1 MKSTTKVTKKLNLVK
16 KPVQHEIVSYRLFSF
31 DILNMSRFELE
42 GAPDDASSSSD
53 DVPKTRSDDKI
64 FVIEMY
70 GINEKGETA
79 NIVVDDFEPFFY
91 VKVADNWTIANMNS
105 FVREIK
111 QELGNYH
118 KDSLLSWDLVDYA
131 KLYGFT
137 AGKKSK
143 FIKLTFKNTA
153 VLSKAKNLWYVKNS
167 AGNRSLCY
175 YKTKQG
181 KFIYNKDCLPLLVG
195 TELYESNLPPLLRY
209 FHINSVWPNGWVSVT
224 GPRSYMNRT
233 TCKYEYIV
241 SHKQVIAMHEKETTV
256 PYKIMSFDIEAGSS
270 HGDFPLPKK
279 TYKRLAMNMIDAFN
293 EENTNADTFK
303 CMIMAAFGF
312 GKYQDIDLVY
322 PKEPQNKKMIEGLID
337 YVLKTPIGELQQT
350 DDVRKLLTLD
360 AMFDKMKSANKFVSV
375 SDENEN
381 EEDEEEVEVI
391 EEDTFEDEDDEEEIV
406 AAPAAPK
413 KTKQKVKIMDIIQ
426 NDNQT
431 WDRDEKIRKL
441 DELLTT
447 AFPPLEGDP
456 VTMIGSTFLYYG
468 EKEPYLN
475 HCITLGGC
483 TPIEGATIEA
493 VPIVNGNKVEA
504 EQEVLMRWR
513 DLILREDPDIIIGYN
528 IFGFDYEFLFR
539 RAEETH
545 CVNEF
550 LQMSRKR
557 GEFCGKRDKNDTSLI
572 DIEQTKI
579 AIASGEYDLK
589 YINMGGRL
597 QVDMYNYFRRNFN
610 LSSYKLDDVA
620 SQNISDDVSKVVNAV
635 DGNNEITELHT
646 KNITGLHKGDFIHIE
661 ISSFTSDYY
670 MGGKKFTVI
679 DIRDALQG
687 GKILVIAGH
696 HEQNIDK
703 TKKIRWGMAKD
714 DVSPQ
719 DIFRMSNGT
728 DAERA
733 IVAKYCI
740 QDCNLVHHLMRKI
753 DVLTEYMEM
762 SNLCSVPINFLVFR
776 GQGIKLTSFVAK
788 KCMEKGYLMPDL
800 EKSGSDGGYEGAIV
814 LPPKTKIYIDE
825 PVACVDYSSLYPS
838 SMISQNYCHS
848 SKVWAKE
855 YDLTGKLVKE
865 EGEKDKNGNYIYYG
879 LPNYQYVEIEFDTFE
894 WRRNP
899 ARPAA
904 KAQKTKVG
912 KRVVCWAQLPNN
924 EKSVM
929 PSILMELLKARE
941 DTKKKAK
948 KASATDPF
956 MANIL
961 DKRQLAYKVTA
972 NSLYGQCGARTS
984 TFYEKDVA
992 ASTTASGR
1000 MSITYARRII
1010 EEIYANRPCKTEK
1023 HGMVMTNAE
1032 YVYGDSVASYTPV
1045 YVKVGNN
1052 VHICTIDTLAEKY
1065 GENAWRQCIEPGKQT
1080 KEVCELENV
1089 ETWTDKGWTQL
1100 KRVIRHALAP
1110 HKKMM
1115 RVLTHTGCVDVTDD
1129 HSLVRM
1135 DGTEVSPKDVKV
1147 GTELLHNT
1155 LEIHNNNAT
1164 HITEDEARIMG
1175 FFFGDGSCGTYNC
1188 PSGKKSSWAL
1198 NNANYLINDTYLE
1211 LCKKVYPDYE
1221 WNVLDTINS
1230 SGVFKICPKN
1240 SDYGSIVKF
1249 VNYYRTLLYCDSH
1262 KIIPN
1267 EILNGPMNIKEAFW
1281 KGLYDA
1287 DGDKDA
1293 NGYIR
1298 IDQKSQISAS
1308 HIAYL
1313 ANSIGYKTSINIRQD
1328 KLDIYRITMTTTKQR
1343 KNPNAIKKIVDIPY
1357 TGFVYDLTTENHH
1370 FAAGVGNM
1378 IVHNT
1383 DSVFF
1388 IFNLTNVETGEKIV
1402 GKDAL
1407 EITIELAQEA
1417 AHYSTMFL
1425 KPPMN
1430 LAYEKTLMPFAL
1442 LSKKRYV
1449 GILYEEDPNKGKLK
1463 YMGLSLK
1470 RRDSCDYLKDTYGQ
1484 IINLVMKNGNVM
1496 DAIKYLDTSL
1506 KTLIEGAVPT
1516 EKLEITKAL
1525 RGYYKNPQQI
1535 AHWVLANRIGQRDPG
1550 NKPKPGDRMRFI
1562 HVTNPNKKA
1571 LQGDKIETPEYIT
1584 QAKLKIDY
1592 DFYITNQLLKPI
1604 CQFMGLAL
1612 EQIWKNQGKLS
1623 AVRKHTDELKQL
1635 ENECGDFETFI
1646 KKKEKHCSEKVKALL
1661 FDKYLLQIKNDKT
1674 GNQPIT
1680 NFFGMKK

>member
-1 MKSTTKVTKKLNLVK
+1 MKSTTKTTKKLNIIK
-16 KPVQHEIVSYRLFSF
+16 KPTQKTSGDEYPSFRLFHF
-31 DILNMSRFELE
+31 DILNMTRFELD
-42 GAPDDASSSSD
+42 GASD
-53 DVPKTRSDDKI
+53 DTSTNSDDSNREKKRGDDKL
-64 FVIEMY
+64 FVVQMY

-79 NIVVDDFEPFFY
+79 SILVDDFEPFFY
-91 VKVADNWTIANMNS
+91 AKVADDWTTIEMNT
-105 FVREIK
+105 FVRDIK
-111 QELGNYH
+111 QLIGDYY
-118 KDSLLSWDLVDYA
+118 KDSLVRWDLVDSQ
-131 KLYGFT
+131 KLYGFA

-143 FIKLTFKNTA
+143 FIRLTFKNTVA
-153 VLSKAKNLWYVKNS
+153 LNKAKNLWFVKNEHS
-167 AGNRSLCY
+167 GKSLCY

-181 KFIYNKDCLPLLVG
+181 KKIYRKECLPALIG
-195 TELYESNLPPLLRY
+195 TELYEANLLPLLRY
-209 FHINSVWPNGWVSVT
+209 FHINSVWPNGWVSIT
-224 GPRSYMNRT
+224 GQRSFNNTT
-233 TCKYEYIV
+233 TCKYEYTV
-241 SHKQVIAMHEKETTV
+241 SQKQVIAMPEKETVV

-279 TYKRLAMNMIDAFN
+279 TYKRLAMNMMDSFGN
-293 EENTNADTFK
+293 EKATSTEFK
-303 CMIMAAFGF
+303 AMIMSAFGF
-312 GKYQDIDLVY
+312 QKDAHPNIDLVY
-322 PKEPQNKKMIEGLID
+322 PKEIQNKKMIENLAD
-337 YVLKTPIGELQQT
+337 YVLKTPIGELTSKQS
-350 DDVRKLLTLD
+350 DDARRLLTLD
-360 AMFDKMKSANKFVSV
+360 AMFDKMKSSNKFVKLDDDV
-375 SDENEN
+375 EIEDDDNDDIEEPD
-381 EEDEEEVEVI
+381 EEDIADDSDVEE
-391 EEDTFEDEDDEEEIV
+391 
-406 AAPAAPK
+406 AKPLPK
-413 KTKQKVKIMDIIQ
+413 KVKRVIQ
-426 NDNQT
+426 ITILDVINSDNY
-431 WDRDEKIRKL
+431 DRDDKIRQI

-456 VTMIGSTFLYYG
+456 VTMIGSTLLRYG

-483 TPIEGATIEA
+483 TPIQGAVVEA
-493 VPIVNGNKVEA
+493 VPIVNGNKVDA
-504 EQEVLMRWR
+504 EREVLMRWR
-513 DLILREDPDIIIGYN
+513 DLVLREDPDIIIGYN

-557 GEFCGKRDKNDTSLI
+557 GEFCGKRDKFDSSAI
-572 DIEQTKI
+572 EIEQTKI
-579 AIASGEYDLK
+579 AIASGEYDLR

-620 SQNISDDVSKVVNAV
+620 SQNISDDVSKVVNGT
-635 DGNNEITELHT
+635 DFTELHT
-646 KNITGLHKGDFIHIE
+646 KNITGLHIGDFIHIE
-661 ISSFTSDYY
+661 LSSFTSDYY
-670 MGGKKFTVI
+670 MGGKKFTVR
-679 DIRDALQG
+679 DIRESQTG
-687 GKILVIAGH
+687 SKILVIDGL
-696 HEQNIDK
+696 HEHNIDK

-719 DIFRMSNGT
+719 DIFRMSNGS
-728 DAERA
+728 DDERA

-762 SNLCSVPINFLVFR
+762 ANLCSVPISFLVFR

-855 YDLTGKLVKE
+855 YDLSGKLVRE
-865 EGEKDKNGNYIYYG
+865 EGEKDKAGNYIYYG

-899 ARPAA
+899 ERPAA

-1032 YVYGDSVASYTPV
+1032 YVYGD
-1045 YVKVGNN
+1045 
-1052 VHICTIDTLAEKY
+1052 
-1065 GENAWRQCIEPGKQT
+1065 
-1080 KEVCELENV
+1080 
-1089 ETWTDKGWTQL
+1089 
-1100 KRVIRHALAP
+1100 
-1110 HKKMM
+1110 
-1115 RVLTHTGCVDVTDD
+1115 
-1129 HSLVRM
+1129 
-1135 DGTEVSPKDVKV
+1135 
-1147 GTELLHNT
+1147 
-1155 LEIHNNNAT
+1155 
-1164 HITEDEARIMG
+1164 
-1175 FFFGDGSCGTYNC
+1175 
-1188 PSGKKSSWAL
+1188 
-1198 NNANYLINDTYLE
+1198 
-1211 LCKKVYPDYE
+1211 
-1221 WNVLDTINS
+1221 
-1230 SGVFKICPKN
+1230 
-1240 SDYGSIVKF
+1240 
-1249 VNYYRTLLYCDSH
+1249 
-1262 KIIPN
+1262 
-1267 EILNGPMNIKEAFW
+1267 
-1281 KGLYDA
+1281 
-1287 DGDKDA
+1287 
-1293 NGYIR
+1293 
-1298 IDQKSQISAS
+1298 
-1308 HIAYL
+1308 
-1313 ANSIGYKTSINIRQD
+1313 
-1328 KLDIYRITMTTTKQR
+1328 
-1343 KNPNAIKKIVDIPY
+1343 
-1357 TGFVYDLTTENHH
+1357 
-1370 FAAGVGNM
+1370 
-1378 IVHNT
+1378 T

-1484 IINLVMKNGNVM
+1484 IINLVMKSGNVM
-1496 DAIKYLDTSL
+1496 EAIKYLETSL
-1506 KTLIEGAVPT
+1506 TTLIAGAVPT

-1550 NKPKPGDRMRFI
+1550 NKPKAGDRMRFI
-1562 HVTNPNKKA
+1562 HITNPNKKA

-1623 AVRKHTDELKQL
+1623 AVRKHTDELKQI
-1635 ENECGDFETFI
+1635 ERECCDFETFI
-1646 KKKEKHCSEKVKALL
+1646 KKKEKFCSEKVKALL
-1661 FDKYLLQIKNDKT
+1661 FDKYLLQIKNDKS

-1680 NFFGMKK
+1680 NFFGVKK

>member
-1 MKSTTKVTKKLNLVK
+1 MKATTKIVKKLNIVK
-16 KPVQHEIVSYRLFSF
+16 KPVEVSKELPQTPVVKEQVIKTPVTKETTPVVKTLPSYRLFHF
-31 DILNMSRFELE
+31 DVLNLTRMELDGT
-42 GAPDDASSSSD
+42 GADDCSVGTSGSD
-53 DVPKTRSDDKI
+53 DSTKIKKPKGDDKLFI
-64 FVIEMY
+64 IQMY

-79 NIVVDDFEPFFY
+79 SILVDDFEPFFY
-91 VKVADNWTIANMNS
+91 VKVSDEWTASEMNA

-111 QELGNYH
+111 QLIGNYY
-118 KDSLLSWDLVDYA
+118 KDSLVKWDLVDSQ

-137 AGKKSK
+137 AGKQSK
-143 FIKLTFKNTA
+143 FVKLTFKNTVA
-153 VLSKAKNLWYVKNS
+153 FNKAKNLWFTKNAQS
-167 AGNRSLCY
+167 PHSGRSLCY

-181 KFIYNKDCLPLLVG
+181 KKIYTKECLPALIG
-195 TELYESNLPPLLRY
+195 TELYEANLSPLLRY
-209 FHINSVWPNGWVSVT
+209 FHINSVWPNGWVSVA
-224 GPRSYMNRT
+224 GPRTNTGTT
-233 TCKYEYIV
+233 TCKHEYVVSQKQIV
-241 SHKQVIAMHEKETTV
+241 AMPEKETVV

-279 TYKRLAMNMIDAFN
+279 TYKRLAMNMMDAFVS
-293 EENTNADTFK
+293 EEVDMSTPQVAFK
-303 CMIMAAFGF
+303 AMIMTAFGF
-312 GKYQDIDLVY
+312 QKEAYPGIDLVY
-322 PKEPQNKKMIEGLID
+322 PKEVQNKNMIANLAD
-337 YVLKTPIGELQQT
+337 YVLKTPIGELTSKQSEDT
-350 DDVRKLLTLD
+350 KKLLTLD
-360 AMFDKMKSANKFVSV
+360 AMFDKMKSANKFSTAPDDAIEV
-375 SDENEN
+375 
-381 EEDEEEVEVI
+381 EDEEEAEEETEDVEEEEEEE
-391 EEDTFEDEDDEEEIV
+391 EEDPVVVPTEPV
-406 AAPAAPK
+406 KKPAKRP
-413 KTKQKVKIMDIIQ
+413 TVKITIMDVIQ
-426 NDNQT
+426 SDKHE
-431 WDRDEKIRKL
+431 RDDKIRQL

-447 AFPPLEGDP
+447 VLPALEGDP
-456 VTMIGSTFLYYG
+456 VTMIGSTFVRYG
-468 EKEPYLN
+468 EAEPYLN

-483 TPIEGATIEA
+483 TPIPGAVVEA
-493 VPIVNGNKVEA
+493 IPIVNGNKVDA
-504 EQEVLMRWR
+504 EKEVLMHWC
-513 DLILREDPDIIIGYN
+513 DLVQREDPDIIIGYN
-528 IFGFDYEFLFR
+528 IFGFDYEFMFR
-539 RAEETH
+539 RAEETY

-557 GEFCGKRDKNDTSLI
+557 GEFCGKRDKFDSSA
-572 DIEQTKI
+572 IEIEHTKI
-579 AIASGEYDLK
+579 AIASGEYDLR

-620 SQNISDDVSKVVNAV
+620 SQNISDDVSKVVNSANV
-635 DGNNEITELHT
+635 ADSGVSSMFTELHT
-646 KNITGLHKGDFIHIE
+646 KNITGLHVGDFIHIE
-661 ISSFTSDYY
+661 LSSFTSDYY
-670 MGGKKFTVI
+670 MGGKKFTVT
-679 DIRDALQG
+679 DIRESSAG

-703 TKKIRWGMAKD
+703 SKKIRWTMAKD

-762 SNLCSVPINFLVFR
+762 SNLCSVPVSFLVFR

-855 YDLTGKLVKE
+855 YDLNGRLVKE
-865 EGEKDKNGNYIYYG
+865 EGEKDKAGNYVYYG

-912 KRVVCWAQLPNN
+912 KRVVCWAQLPNE

-941 DTKKKAK
+941 ETKKKAK

-1000 MSITYARRII
+1000 MSIIYARQIV
-1010 EEIYANRPCKTEK
+1010 EEIYANRACKTAK
-1023 HGMVMTNAE
+1023 HGTVMTNAE
-1032 YVYGDSVASYTPV
+1032 YVYGD
-1045 YVKVGNN
+1045 
-1052 VHICTIDTLAEKY
+1052 
-1065 GENAWRQCIEPGKQT
+1065 
-1080 KEVCELENV
+1080 
-1089 ETWTDKGWTQL
+1089 
-1100 KRVIRHALAP
+1100 
-1110 HKKMM
+1110 
-1115 RVLTHTGCVDVTDD
+1115 
-1129 HSLVRM
+1129 
-1135 DGTEVSPKDVKV
+1135 
-1147 GTELLHNT
+1147 
-1155 LEIHNNNAT
+1155 
-1164 HITEDEARIMG
+1164 
-1175 FFFGDGSCGTYNC
+1175 
-1188 PSGKKSSWAL
+1188 
-1198 NNANYLINDTYLE
+1198 
-1211 LCKKVYPDYE
+1211 
-1221 WNVLDTINS
+1221 
-1230 SGVFKICPKN
+1230 
-1240 SDYGSIVKF
+1240 
-1249 VNYYRTLLYCDSH
+1249 
-1262 KIIPN
+1262 
-1267 EILNGPMNIKEAFW
+1267 
-1281 KGLYDA
+1281 
-1287 DGDKDA
+1287 
-1293 NGYIR
+1293 
-1298 IDQKSQISAS
+1298 
-1308 HIAYL
+1308 
-1313 ANSIGYKTSINIRQD
+1313 
-1328 KLDIYRITMTTTKQR
+1328 
-1343 KNPNAIKKIVDIPY
+1343 
-1357 TGFVYDLTTENHH
+1357 
-1370 FAAGVGNM
+1370 
-1378 IVHNT
+1378 T

-1388 IFNLTNVETGEKIV
+1388 IFNLTNKETGEKIV

-1484 IINLVMKNGNVM
+1484 IINLVMKSGNVM
-1496 DAIKYLDTSL
+1496 EAIKYLDTSL
-1506 KTLIEGAVPT
+1506 TTLIAGAVPT
-1516 EKLEITKAL
+1516 DKLEITKAL

-1562 HVTNPNKKA
+1562 HVTNPNKRA
-1571 LQGDKIETPEYIT
+1571 LQGEKIETPEYIA
-1584 QAKLKIDY
+1584 QARLKIDY

-1612 EQIWKNQGKLS
+1612 EQIWKNQGKHS
-1623 AVRKHTDELKQL
+1623 AVRKHTDELKQM
-1635 ENECGDFETFI
+1635 ERECGDFELYI
-1646 KKKEKHCSEKVKALL
+1646 KKKEKYCSEKVKALL
-1661 FDKYLLQIKNDKT
+1661 FDKYLMQIKNDKA

>member
-1 MKSTTKVTKKLNLVK
+1 MKATTKTVKKINIVK
-16 KPVQHEIVSYRLFSF
+16 KPVVPLEPVKELPKELPETLVTKEPTPVVKEPVALPSYRLFHF
-31 DILNMSRFELE
+31 DVLNLTRMELD
-42 GAPDDASSSSD
+42 GSGGDDCSTGSD
-53 DVPKTRSDDKI
+53 DSTKSKKPKGDDKLFI
-64 FVIEMY
+64 IQMY

-79 NIVVDDFEPFFY
+79 SILVDDFEPFFY
-91 VKVADNWTIANMNS
+91 VKVADEWSASEMNA

-111 QELGNYH
+111 QLIGNYY
-118 KDSLLSWDLVDYA
+118 KDSLLKWDLVDSQ

-137 AGKKSK
+137 AGKQSK
-143 FIKLTFKNTA
+143 FVKLTFKNT
-153 VLSKAKNLWYVKNS
+153 VSFNKAKNLWFTKN
-167 AGNRSLCY
+167 AQGHRSLCY

-181 KFIYNKDCLPLLVG
+181 KKIYTKECLPALIG
-195 TELYESNLPPLLRY
+195 TEIYEANLSPLLRY
-209 FHINSVWPNGWVSVT
+209 FHINSVWPNGWVSVAGLRTNT
-224 GPRSYMNRT
+224 GTT
-233 TCKYEYIV
+233 TCKHEYVV
-241 SHKQVIAMHEKETTV
+241 SQKQVIAMPEKETVV

-279 TYKRLAMNMIDAFN
+279 TYKRLAMNMMDAFVS
-293 EENTNADTFK
+293 EEVDMSTSQAAFK
-303 CMIMAAFGF
+303 AMIMTAFGF
-312 GKYQDIDLVY
+312 QKEAYPGIDLVY
-322 PKEPQNKKMIEGLID
+322 PKEVQNKNMIANLAD
-337 YVLKTPIGELQQT
+337 YVLKTPIGELTSKQS
-350 DDVRKLLTLD
+350 DDARRLLTLD
-360 AMFDKMKSANKFVSV
+360 AMFDKMKSANKFSTAP
-375 SDENEN
+375 D
-381 EEDEEEVEVI
+381 DAIEVEVETV
-391 EEDTFEDEDDEEEIV
+391 EEGDDDEEEETFEEGGEEDV
-406 AAPAAPK
+406 ETDDEPVVVPTKAAKRP
-413 KTKQKVKIMDIIQ
+413 TVKITIMDVIQ
-426 NDNQT
+426 SDKYE
-431 WDRDEKIRKL
+431 RDDKIRQL

-447 AFPPLEGDP
+447 VLPPLEGDP
-456 VTMIGSTFLYYG
+456 VTMIGSTFVRYG
-468 EKEPYLN
+468 EAEPYLN

-483 TPIEGATIEA
+483 TPIPGAVVEA
-493 VPIVNGNKVEA
+493 IPIVNGNKVDA
-504 EQEVLMRWR
+504 EKEVLMHWC
-513 DLILREDPDIIIGYN
+513 DLVQREDPDIIIGYN
-528 IFGFDYEFLFR
+528 IFGFDYEFMFR

-557 GEFCGKRDKNDTSLI
+557 GEFCGKRDKFDSSA
-572 DIEQTKI
+572 IEIEHTKI
-579 AIASGEYDLK
+579 AIASGEYDLR

-620 SQNISDDVSKVVNAV
+620 SQNISDDVSKVVNAEGTPGKEQV
-635 DGNNEITELHT
+635 TELHT
-646 KNITGLHKGDFIHIE
+646 KNITGLHVGDFIHIE
-661 ISSFTSDYY
+661 LSSFTSDYY
-670 MGGKKFTVI
+670 MGGKKFTVT
-679 DIRDALQG
+679 DIKDSSN

-703 TKKIRWGMAKD
+703 SKKIRWTMAKD
-714 DVSPQ
+714 DVTPQ

-728 DAERA
+728 DDERA

-753 DVLTEYMEM
+753 DVITEYMEM

-855 YDLTGKLVKE
+855 YDLAGRLVKE
-865 EGEKDKNGNYIYYG
+865 EGEKDKAGNYVYYG
-879 LPNYQYVEIEFDTFE
+879 LPNYQYVEVEFDTFE

-941 DTKKKAK
+941 ETKKKAK

-1000 MSITYARRII
+1000 MSIIYARQII
-1010 EEIYANRPCKTEK
+1010 EEIYANRQCKTEK

-1032 YVYGDSVASYTPV
+1032 YVYGDSVAAYTPI
-1045 YVKVGNN
+1045 YVRFFGFL
-1052 VHICTIDTLAEKY
+1052 HILRISELADKY
-1065 GENAWRQCIEPGKQT
+1065 GVEGGWRKCEDPGRQT
-1080 KEVCELENV
+1080 KEVCEMQDGV
-1089 ETWTDKGWTQL
+1089 ETWTDKGWTPL
-1100 KRVIRHALAP
+1100 RRVIRHALAP
-1110 HKKMM
+1110 HKKMV
-1115 RVLTHTGCVDVTDD
+1115 RIQTPSGWVDVTDD
-1129 HSLVRM
+1129 HSLLLKT
-1135 DGTEVSPKDVKV
+1135 GAEVSPKDVSLW
-1147 GTELLHNT
+1147 TELMHHDLDLTSFEYNKTREHHSACEYLDNFTNYVDT
-1155 LEIHNNNAT
+1155 LVVKNCVDASYVYLFLKQRGYYVKQKTIGTTQIMHMITYSTTPFPSEDLSHTIQEI
-1164 HITEDEARIMG
+1164 E
-1175 FFFGDGSCGTYNC
+1175 
-1188 PSGKKSSWAL
+1188 
-1198 NNANYLINDTYLE
+1198 
-1211 LCKKVYPDYE
+1211 
-1221 WNVLDTINS
+1221 VL
-1230 SGVFKICPKN
+1230 
-1240 SDYGSIVKF
+1240 
-1249 VNYYRTLLYCDSH
+1249 
-1262 KIIPN
+1262 
-1267 EILNGPMNIKEAFW
+1267 
-1281 KGLYDA
+1281 
-1287 DGDKDA
+1287 
-1293 NGYIR
+1293 
-1298 IDQKSQISAS
+1298 Q
-1308 HIAYL
+1308 
-1313 ANSIGYKTSINIRQD
+1313 GYK
-1328 KLDIYRITMTTTKQR
+1328 
-1343 KNPNAIKKIVDIPY
+1343 
-1357 TGFVYDLTTENHH
+1357 GFVYDLTTENHH

-1484 IINLVMKNGNVM
+1484 IINLVMKSGNVM
-1496 DAIKYLDTSL
+1496 EAIKYLDNSL
-1506 KTLIEGAVPT
+1506 TTLIAGAVPT
-1516 EKLEITKAL
+1516 DKLEITKAL

-1571 LQGDKIETPEYIT
+1571 LQGEKIETPEYIT
-1584 QAKLKIDY
+1584 QAHLKIDY

-1623 AVRKHTDELKQL
+1623 AVRKHTDELKQI
-1635 ENECGDFETFI
+1635 EKECGDFELFI
-1646 KKKEKHCSEKVKALL
+1646 KKKEKYCSEKVKALL
-1661 FDKYLLQIKNDKT
+1661 FDKYLLQIKNDKA